1 MYIDV
6 IRGQELNVHI
16 SESLQDPE
24 NMMFPVFKQ
33 AMQALA
39 GIVRQAREFDAGG
52 LKESDFAWQEK
63 LFRYSSNIIAFSG
76 QRGGGK
82 TSTMLSFSKI
92 MRQMD
97 TRRSC
102 GREWAGDPE
111 TGILQ
116 EILGREDQRE
126 LKSAWEELK
135 GASFIV
141 LPPIEP
147 SVLEGQQSIL
157 SVVLSRL
164 FEYGEKLV
172 QVNQDENNDE
182 NLECIQRELTRDFQN
197 CLTGIQSIKYQKDA
211 ASWDLLSLQ
220 NISDGSILR
229 KHFATL
235 VKHLLKLTPR
245 REGDTYLVLQ
255 LDDADSQ
262 IDHAYQVLEDVR
274 RYLVVPRMIILMS
287 ADVNIF
293 RQLVLEKYVAEFPT
307 LRSVKEE
314 RKPLWEDLRRM
325 RSKYLDKLIP
335 SIQLVT
341 LPLLD
346 QMVVQEGDHLK
357 LRYLKLM
364 RKDGPRS
371 EDYVFPWA
379 QDAELGLQDF
389 LLTAIYQKTGIIFAS
404 HTAYVNNIIPTTMR
418 GIMHLLYLLTTMEDI
433 PRHERDGMLTPENLR
448 KLIER
453 QLPIAEGNLSRFT
466 RYFQE
471 DWVNAKLTN
480 IDDLTFLR
488 KLSNSARSVQVQLT
502 VDYLLKRYKGSL
514 PQDFDAQT
522 VNGLDKNSL
531 ILLEELMAKLHQ
543 THRTQEDFNLAFAV
557 HTLFT
562 LGNHRAIWQ
571 QKRKEIQDPE
581 KSPSELL
588 VFDYAPAHTYLP
600 DTYLIPGR
608 IESFKVDSK
617 EVHLAFDTKYEDAGQ
632 VYQAMGIDQQEEPS
646 RAEQERFFVECML
659 QPSPRNKNH
668 PRFHFMNFVSVLL
681 RQSEVRAGIGKE
693 LPAEADEIGYGKTQ
707 QYRIYEMQ
715 EKALCIAAN
724 WDVQDHIFKFMRDRL
739 RIGTLDFMP
748 GETIDAEKLLGGIY
762 DKVDEELIGLNS
774 HMLVKILKE
783 HKGGAPDDN
792 LAKFNGIGQAF
803 RYASV
808 NGAMIGEVD
817 VADRM
822 RQVLRLNRDNKRAL
836 LEIEGK
842 LKTQCNKSKYAL
854 NKEAIEFE
862 IALAGD
868 QAQKTDDPQNPSPN
882 NPTGGCK

>member
-6 IRGQELNVHI
+6 IRGQELNVYI
-16 SESLQDPE
+16 SESLKDPE

-39 GIVRQAREFDAGG
+39 GVVRQAREFDAGE
-52 LKESDFAWQEK
+52 LKESDSAWQEK

-92 MRQMD
+92 MRQMG

-102 GREWAGDPE
+102 GREWAGDAE
-111 TGILQ
+111 TGISQ
-116 EILGREDQRE
+116 EILDREDQRE

-135 GASFIV
+135 GASFVV

-229 KHFATL
+229 KHVAAL

-307 LRSVKEE
+307 LRGLEEE

-346 QMVVQEGDHLK
+346 QMVVQQGDHLE
-357 LRYLKLM
+357 LRYLERR
-364 RKDGPRS
+364 RKGEPKP

-379 QDAELGLQDF
+379 QDAGLGLQDF

-433 PRHERDGMLTPENLR
+433 PRHKRDGKLTPENLR
-448 KLIER
+448 NLIKR

-471 DWVNAKLTN
+471 DWIHARVTN
-480 IDDLTFLR
+480 VDDLTFLR
-488 KLSNSARSVQVQLT
+488 KLSSSARSVQVQLT
-502 VDYLLKRYKGSL
+502 VDYLLKRYEKSRPKG
-514 PQDFDAQT
+514 FDAGA
-522 VNGLDKNSL
+522 VDGLDKNSL
-531 ILLEELMAKLHQ
+531 ILLEEFMAALHQ
-543 THRTQEDFNLAFAV
+543 THRTQEDFHLAFAI

-571 QKRKEIQDPE
+571 QKRKEIRDTE
-581 KSPSELL
+581 ESSSELL
-588 VFDYAPAHTYLP
+588 VFDYAPARTYLP
-600 DTYLIPGR
+600 DTYLAPR
-608 IESFKVDSK
+608 TIESFKVGSS
-617 EVHLAFDTKYEDAGQ
+617 EVRLAFGTEYEDVGQ
-632 VYQAMGIDQQEEPS
+632 VCQKMGIGQDGEEG
-646 RAEQERFFVECML
+646 RTKLERFFVECML
-659 QPSPRNKNH
+659 QSSPRNENH
-668 PRFHFMNFVSVLL
+668 LRFHFMNFVSVLL
-681 RQSEVRAGIGKE
+681 RQSEVKEGIGAE
-693 LPAEADEIGYGKTQ
+693 LPKGLGGIGYGETQ

-724 WDVQDHIFKFMRDRL
+724 WDVQDHMFKLMRDRL
-739 RIGTLDFMP
+739 SIGTLDFSQREAGP
-748 GETIDAEKLLGGIY
+748 TCVEILLGGIY
-762 DKVDEELIGLNS
+762 DKIDKELMGLNS
-774 HMLVKILKE
+774 HMLVKILTE
-783 HKGGAPDDN
+783 HKQCAPDDT
-792 LAKFNGIGQAF
+792 LVKFNGIGQAF
-803 RYASV
+803 RSV
-808 NGAMIGEVD
+808 GVKGAMMGGVD
-817 VADRM
+817 GVDRM
-822 RQVLRLNRDNKRAL
+822 KKILLLDEDNQNALPKLEEDINKKVQESKAKLNKAA
-836 LEIEGK
+836 EK
-842 LKTQCNKSKYAL
+842 LKEALTGNQTQGTGA
-854 NKEAIEFE
+854 
-862 IALAGD
+862 
-868 QAQKTDDPQNPSPN
+868 PSN
-882 NPTGGCK
+882 ASQ

>member
-6 IRGQELNVHI
+6 IRGQELNVYI
-16 SESLQDPE
+16 SESLKDPE

-39 GIVRQAREFDAGG
+39 GVVRQAREFDAGE
-52 LKESDFAWQEK
+52 LKESDSAWQER

-92 MRQMD
+92 MRQMG

-102 GREWAGDPE
+102 GREWAGDAE
-111 TGILQ
+111 TGISQ
-116 EILGREDQRE
+116 EILDREDQRE

-135 GASFIV
+135 GASFVV

-229 KHFATL
+229 KHVAAL

-307 LRSVKEE
+307 LRGLEE
-314 RKPLWEDLRRM
+314 EQKPLWEDLRRM

-346 QMVVQEGDHLK
+346 QMVVQQGDHLE
-357 LRYLKLM
+357 LRYLERM
-364 RKDGPRS
+364 RKAGP
-371 EDYVFPWA
+371 EVYVFPWA
-379 QDAELGLQDF
+379 QDAGLGLQDF

-433 PRHERDGMLTPENLR
+433 PRHERNGELTPENLR
-448 KLIER
+448 NLIKR

-471 DWVNAKLTN
+471 DWIHARVTN
-480 IDDLTFLR
+480 VDDLTFLR
-488 KLSNSARSVQVQLT
+488 KLSSSARSVQVQLT
-502 VDYLLKRYKGSL
+502 VDYLLKRYEKSRPKG
-514 PQDFDAQT
+514 FDA
-522 VNGLDKNSL
+522 VDGLDKNSL
-531 ILLEELMAKLHQ
+531 ILLEEFMEALHQ
-543 THRTQEDFNLAFAV
+543 THRTQEDFHLAFAI

-571 QKRKEIQDPE
+571 QKRKGIRDTEE
-581 KSPSELL
+581 SSGELL
-588 VFDYAPAHTYLP
+588 VFDYAPARTYLP
-600 DTYLIPGR
+600 DTYLAPR
-608 IESFKVDSK
+608 MIESFKVGSS
-617 EVHLAFDTKYEDAGQ
+617 EVRLAFDTEYEDVKG
-632 VYQAMGIDQQEEPS
+632 VCQAMEIGQEGEAG
-646 RAEQERFFVECML
+646 RTKLERFFVECML

-668 PRFHFMNFVSVLL
+668 LRFHFMNFVSVLL
-681 RQSEVRAGIGKE
+681 RQPEVKDGIKE
-693 LPAEADEIGYGKTQ
+693 KLPRDLGGIGYGETQ

-724 WDVQDHIFKFMRDRL
+724 WDVQDHMFKLMRDRL
-739 RIGTLDFMP
+739 DIGTLDVVQE
-748 GETIDAEKLLGGIY
+748 GAICIDKLLGGIY
-762 DKVDEELIGLNS
+762 DKIDEELIGLNS
-774 HMLVKILKE
+774 HMLVKILTEPKQS
-783 HKGGAPDDN
+783 APDDN
-792 LAKFNGIGQAF
+792 LARFNGIGQAF
-803 RYASV
+803 RYANV
-808 NGAMIGEVD
+808 KGTMIGDVE
-817 VADRM
+817 VADCMMRM
-822 RQVLRLNRDNKRAL
+822 LQRSNRDKDIKLQLGKKINEQGQKSKATLNRKANKFA
-836 LEIEGK
+836 K
-842 LKTQCNKSKYAL
+842 
-854 NKEAIEFE
+854 
-862 IALAGD
+862 ALADGQLQLQGID
-868 QAQKTDDPQNPSPN
+868 ESHDPPDASQ
-882 NPTGGCK
+882 

>member
-6 IRGQELNVHI
+6 IRGQELNVYI
-16 SESLQDPE
+16 SESLKEPE

-39 GIVRQAREFDAGG
+39 GIVRQAREFETDTGEP
-52 LKESDFAWQEK
+52 KESESAWQEK

-92 MRQMD
+92 MRQMGA
-97 TRRSC
+97 RRSC
-102 GREWAGDPE
+102 GREWAGDAE
-111 TGILQ
+111 TGISQ
-116 EILGREDQRE
+116 EILDREDQRE
-126 LKSAWEELK
+126 LKSAWEGLK
-135 GASFIV
+135 GASFVV

-164 FEYGEKLV
+164 FAYGEKLV
-172 QVNQDENNDE
+172 QANQDENNDE
-182 NLECIQRELTRDFQN
+182 NLESIQRELTRDFQN

-229 KHFATL
+229 KHFASL

-245 REGDTYLVLQ
+245 REWEWERERDTYLVLQ

-274 RYLVVPRMIILMS
+274 KYLVVPRMIILMS

-293 RQLVLEKYVAEFPT
+293 RQLVLEKYGAEFPT
-307 LRSVKEE
+307 LRGVEEE

-346 QMVVQEGDHLK
+346 QMVVQQGDHLE
-357 LRYLKLM
+357 LRYLERR
-364 RKDGPRS
+364 RKDGP
-371 EDYVFPWA
+371 EAYVFPWA
-379 QDAELGLQDF
+379 QEAGLGLQDF

-433 PRHERDGMLTPENLR
+433 PRHKRDGRLTPENLR
-448 KLIER
+448 NLIKR

-471 DWVNAKLTN
+471 DWIHARVTN
-480 IDDLTFLR
+480 VDDLTFLR
-488 KLSNSARSVQVQLT
+488 KLSSSARSVQVQLT
-502 VDYLLKRYKGSL
+502 VDYLLKRYEGSL
-514 PQDFDAQT
+514 PKDFDAGA

-531 ILLEELMAKLHQ
+531 ILLEEFMEALHQ
-543 THRTQEDFNLAFAV
+543 THRTQEDFHLAFAI

-571 QKRKEIQDPE
+571 QKRKEIRDTE
-581 KSPSELL
+581 ESSGELL
-588 VFDYAPAHTYLP
+588 VFDYAPARTYLP
-600 DTYLIPGR
+600 DTYLAPEAIQ
-608 IESFKVDSK
+608 SFQVGSS
-617 EVHLAFDTKYEDAGQ
+617 EVRLAFDMESRDVGQ
-632 VYQAMGIDQQEEPS
+632 VYNQIGIDQSEETA
-646 RAEQERFFVECML
+646 RTKLERFFVECML
-659 QPSPRNKNH
+659 QPSLRNENH
-668 PRFHFMNFVSVLL
+668 LRFHFMNFVSVLL
-681 RQSEVRAGIGKE
+681 RQSEVREGIG
-693 LPAEADEIGYGKTQ
+693 AEPPTGLGGIGYGETQ

-715 EKALCIAAN
+715 ERALCIAAN
-724 WDVQDHIFKFMRDRL
+724 WDVQDHMFKLMRDRL
-739 RIGTLDFMP
+739 DIGTLNFSQSEG
-748 GETIDAEKLLGGIY
+748 GETDLGMLLSGIY
-762 DKVDEELIGLNS
+762 DRVDEELIGLNS
-774 HMLVKILKE
+774 QMLVK
-783 HKGGAPDDN
+783 N
-792 LAKFNGIGQAF
+792 LTGHEQGVQDSDLVRFNGIGQAF

-808 NGAMIGEVD
+808 TGAMIGDVD

-822 RQVLRLNRDNKRAL
+822 RQILHINNETA
-836 LEIEGK
+836 
-842 LKTQCNKSKYAL
+842 S
-854 NKEAIEFE
+854 
-862 IALAGD
+862 
-868 QAQKTDDPQNPSPN
+868 TDDQTQETGEPHDPSN
-882 NPTGGCK
+882 ASQ

>member
-6 IRGQELNVHI
+6 IRGQELNVQI
-16 SESLQDPE
+16 SESLTDPE

-39 GIVRQAREFDAGG
+39 GIVRQAKEFNADG
-52 LKESDFAWQEK
+52 LKESDSAWQEN

-82 TSTMLSFSKI
+82 TSMMLSFSKI
-92 MRQMD
+92 LRQMG
-97 TRRSC
+97 TGRSY
-102 GREWAGDPE
+102 GRERAGDAE
-111 TGILQ
+111 IGISQ
-116 EILGREDQRE
+116 EILDREDQRE
-126 LKSAWEELK
+126 LKSAWEELR
-135 GASFIV
+135 GASFVV

-164 FEYGEKLV
+164 FAYGEKLV
-172 QVNQDENNDE
+172 QANQDENNDE
-182 NLECIQRELTRDFQN
+182 NLECIQRELMRDFQN

-229 KHFATL
+229 KHFASL
-235 VKHLLKLTPR
+235 VKHLLKLTPG
-245 REGDTYLVLQ
+245 REENTYLVLQ

-274 RYLVVPRMIILMS
+274 KYLVVPRMIILMS

-293 RQLVLEKYVAEFPT
+293 RQLVLEKYRAEFPT
-307 LRSVKEE
+307 LRGTEE
-314 RKPLWEDLRRM
+314 QKPLWEDLRRM

-346 QMVVQEGDHLK
+346 QVVVQQGDHLE
-357 LRYLKLM
+357 LRYLKRM
-364 RKDGPRS
+364 RKDAPKP

-379 QDAELGLQDF
+379 QKADLGLQDF

-404 HTAYVNNIIPTTMR
+404 HTAYANNIIPTTMR

-433 PRHERDGMLTPENLR
+433 PRHERDGRLTPENLR
-448 KLIER
+448 NLIKR

-471 DWVNAKLTN
+471 DWIHARVTN
-480 IDDLTFLR
+480 VDDLTFLR
-488 KLSNSARSVQVQLT
+488 KLSTSARSVQVQLT
-502 VDYLLKRYKGSL
+502 VDYLLRRYDESL
-514 PQDFDAQT
+514 PEGFDAQT

-531 ILLEELMAKLHQ
+531 ILLEEFMEALHQ
-543 THRTQEDFNLAFAV
+543 THRTQEDFHLAFAI

-571 QKRKEIQDPE
+571 QKRKGIQDPK
-581 KSPSELL
+581 KSPSKLL
-588 VFDYAPAHTYLP
+588 VFDYAPARTYLP
-600 DTYLIPGR
+600 DTYLAPKAIQPFQVG
-608 IESFKVDSK
+608 SSKVW
-617 EVHLAFDTKYEDAGQ
+617 LAFDIKYKDVGEAC
-632 VYQAMGIDQQEEPS
+632 QAMGIGQGGEEE
-646 RAEQERFFVECML
+646 RTKLERFFVECML
-659 QPSPRNKNH
+659 QPSLWNENH
-668 PRFHFMNFVSVLL
+668 LRFHFMNFISVLL
-681 RQSEVRAGIGKE
+681 RQSEVEDGIEAE
-693 LPAEADEIGYGKTQ
+693 LPAKLGDIGYGETQ

-724 WDVQDHIFKFMRDRL
+724 WDVQDHMFKLMRDRL
-739 RIGTLDFMP
+739 SSGALDFNQKEAGTTCVEM
-748 GETIDAEKLLGGIY
+748 LLGGIY
-762 DKVDEELIGLNS
+762 DKIDEELMGLNS
-774 HMLVKILKE
+774 HMLVKILTG
-783 HKGGAPDDN
+783 HKQDAPDDK

-808 NGAMIGEVD
+808 AGAMMGEVD
-817 VADRM
+817 AVGRM
-822 RQVLRLNRDNKRAL
+822 KQILLLNEDNKKGL
-836 LEIEGK
+836 LELEEKVKQIVQEP
-842 LKTQCNKSKYAL
+842 KTEKEL
-854 NKEAIEFE
+854 NKEAEEFRE
-862 IALAGD
+862 
-868 QAQKTDDPQNPSPN
+868 TV
-882 NPTGGCK
+882 TGSQTQETGESDGSQ